1 MSVPKTVSEH
11 LERAG
16 LLLQADGE
24 LPSVA
29 SLVAGEAIRGSWWSH
44 PRAHAI
50 YDVCVA
56 LGEREDLVSVKL
68 LKGKVT
74 HVARTL
80 WPALVT
86 IGEARAPWQTR
97 GLKGDAAALL
107 RRVAREGE
115 LRMDQMSWRGKRK
128 PGNVARELEAR
139 LLVFSEE
146 FHTDAGRH
154 AKSLMDWRSF
164 GHRHRLSPLSSL
176 SAAEEVLE
184 TAAARLD
191 PDAVRALPWR

>member
-1 MSVPKTVSEH
+1 MSIPKTVSEH

-50 YDVCVA
+50 YDVCVT

-74 HVARTL
+74 HVAGRFG
-80 WPALVT
+80 P
-86 IGEARAPWQTR
+86 PSSQ
-97 GLKGDAAALL
+97 
-107 RRVAREGE
+107 
-115 LRMDQMSWRGKRK
+115 S
-128 PGNVARELEAR
+128 
-139 LLVFSEE
+139 
-146 FHTDAGRH
+146 GRH
-154 AKSLMDWRSF
+154 ARPGRF
-164 GHRHRLSPLSSL
+164 
-176 SAAEEVLE
+176 
-184 TAAARLD
+184 
-191 PDAVRALPWR
+191 AV